1 MKENFGRRS
10 SNTSECRSSRNTTW
24 TWWKLKKAVA
34 IGAKPELETNHNKT
48 VVAFSLLQRRAG
60 PPRSGSYRDLP
71 ILPVFLP
78 LSSRRF
84 IHSAHRVLS
93 LTHSKFKFPH

>member
-24 TWWKLKKAVA
+24 SWWKLKKALA
-34 IGAKPELETNHNKT
+34 IGAKPEPEPNHNKT

-60 PPRSGSYRDLP
+60 PPRSGCYRDLP

-78 LSSRRF
+78 PSSQRLLHR
-84 IHSAHRVLS
+84 ANRVLAE
-93 LTHSKFKFPH
+93 THSKF